1 MYLNELKHYDEDTL
15 VHFGVKGMKW
25 GVRRENR
32 MSIGQ
37 RHKRAKEQL
46 IERTMAQR
54 TKVRNDINSGSAA
67 RGFKRAGLLGVAAVK
82 SERFNK
88 HMNKQWNTADA
99 MDRATLRN
107 IKSGKLTADNLIIGI
122 ATANPIDLALV
133 GRRDR
138 GK

>member
-1 MYLNELKHYDEDTL
+1 
-15 VHFGVKGMKW
+15 
-25 GVRRENR
+25 
-32 MSIGQ
+32 
-37 RHKRAKEQL
+37 
-46 IERTMAQR
+46 
-54 TKVRNDINSGSAA
+54 
-67 RGFKRAGLLGVAAVK
+67 
-82 SERFNK
+82 
-88 HMNKQWNTADA
+88 MNKRWNTADA